1 MCKQIVHEVM
11 HAIAITLDQNIWD
24 RKEPYYELTPVSEIG
39 FDFEVA
45 VSVVSSALSPLTF
58 SGFGRENFSNDCRD
72 RISTPW
78 LLA

>member
-11 HAIAITLDQNIWD
+11 HAIAIPLDQNIWD

-39 FDFEVA
+39 SDFEVA
-45 VSVVSSALSPLTF
+45 VSVLSSPLAILTF
-58 SGFGRENFSNDCRD
+58 AGFGWENFSNDYRA